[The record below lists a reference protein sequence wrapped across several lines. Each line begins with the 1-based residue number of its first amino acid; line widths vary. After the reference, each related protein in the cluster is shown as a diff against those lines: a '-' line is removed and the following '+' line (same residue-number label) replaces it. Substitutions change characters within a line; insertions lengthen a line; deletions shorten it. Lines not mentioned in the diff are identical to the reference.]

1 MSNATCAVS
10 AEWIQRHSKYLP
22 PHFSNS
28 QYVRNPVV
36 HSPAATTQQAPVA
49 EELRGERALLLFLT
63 NQPLQCLICT
73 SKH

>member
-1 MSNATCAVS
+1 MSHAASEVS
-10 AEWIQRHSKYLP
+10 AERIQIHRNYPSP
-22 PHFSNS
+22 QFQNS